1 MINKLSSKLINQIA
15 AGEVVDNPSSVIKEL
30 IENSIDAESSI
41 IKIYLE
47 KGGIEKIT
55 IEDDGIG
62 IEKKQLNKA
71 FERHATS
78 KISKI
83 EDLSN
88 INTLGFRGEAL
99 PSIAS
104 VSRIK
109 IQSKSK
115 NNNKGYELK
124 VNSGK
129 YSKIIPSNIEYGTII
144 EVKDLF
150 FNVPARKKFLKSESA
165 EYRKILKIFKNI
177 ALSNYNIS
185 FELFNNSKSVYKF
198 KKESLLDRINS
209 IFGSVYSEN
218 CIKVEYRKDKYK
230 ISGYIGSLS
239 IIKSRPG
246 NQYLFINNRP
256 VKNQLIN
263 LSVYNAYR
271 SLINRNEYPSFY
283 LFLDVPAES
292 LDVNVHPKKNEVKF
306 DNELQ
311 IQYIFKKSV
320 SDALKNISKVIPD
333 FSKNEDFE
341 KIEEGILE
349 FSNTSNLKSDI
360 ISINSNDQSEFNVKR
375 AELRINNFPSSN
387 KVDIESKNIWQI
399 HNKYIITEIK
409 SGLIIIDQHVA
420 HERVLYETALKA
432 LEGDNLP
439 SQAILFPKTIEFEPE
454 EYTYAIELFY
464 YLKKIGFKYRSFGE
478 NSIIIEGV
486 PSDLEFGREAD
497 VIKDILEKYMKTK
510 KASSSFI
517 DYIAATYACK
527 AAVKAGDKLSEI
539 ECKELIDQLFATD
552 HPYYCPHGR
561 PIIVNLG
568 IDDIDKRFERH

>member
-439 SQAILFPKTIEFEPE
+439 SQAILFPKTIFVV
-454 EYTYAIELFY
+454 FV
-464 YLKKIGFKYRSFGE
+464 F
-478 NSIIIEGV
+478 
-486 PSDLEFGREAD
+486 
-497 VIKDILEKYMKTK
+497 
-510 KASSSFI
+510 
-517 DYIAATYACK
+517 
-527 AAVKAGDKLSEI
+527 
-539 ECKELIDQLFATD
+539 
-552 HPYYCPHGR
+552 
-561 PIIVNLG
+561 
-568 IDDIDKRFERH
+568 

>member
-1 MINKLSSKLINQIA
+1 
-15 AGEVVDNPSSVIKEL
+15 
-30 IENSIDAESSI
+30 
-41 IKIYLE
+41 
-47 KGGIEKIT
+47 
-55 IEDDGIG
+55 
-62 IEKKQLNKA
+62 
-71 FERHATS
+71 
-78 KISKI
+78 

-283 LFLDVPAES
+283 LFLDVP
-292 LDVNVHPKKNEVKF
+292 
-306 DNELQ
+306 
-311 IQYIFKKSV
+311 
-320 SDALKNISKVIPD
+320 
-333 FSKNEDFE
+333 
-341 KIEEGILE
+341 
-349 FSNTSNLKSDI
+349 
-360 ISINSNDQSEFNVKR
+360 
-375 AELRINNFPSSN
+375 
-387 KVDIESKNIWQI
+387 
-399 HNKYIITEIK
+399 
-409 SGLIIIDQHVA
+409 
-420 HERVLYETALKA
+420 
-432 LEGDNLP
+432 
-439 SQAILFPKTIEFEPE
+439 
-454 EYTYAIELFY
+454 
-464 YLKKIGFKYRSFGE
+464 
-478 NSIIIEGV
+478 
-486 PSDLEFGREAD
+486 
-497 VIKDILEKYMKTK
+497 
-510 KASSSFI
+510 
-517 DYIAATYACK
+517 
-527 AAVKAGDKLSEI
+527 
-539 ECKELIDQLFATD
+539 
-552 HPYYCPHGR
+552 
-561 PIIVNLG
+561 
-568 IDDIDKRFERH
+568 